1 MAHTTHGSIPVVLL
15 VAVLNWYSG
24 LALLSDLPFKRKDKD
39 ILKDNEIVVGPQPM
53 KRSEQASEGAS
64 FENPVV

>member
-1 MAHTTHGSIPVVLL
+1 
-15 VAVLNWYSG
+15 
-24 LALLSDLPFKRKDKD
+24 
-39 ILKDNEIVVGPQPM
+39 LKDNEIVVGPQPM